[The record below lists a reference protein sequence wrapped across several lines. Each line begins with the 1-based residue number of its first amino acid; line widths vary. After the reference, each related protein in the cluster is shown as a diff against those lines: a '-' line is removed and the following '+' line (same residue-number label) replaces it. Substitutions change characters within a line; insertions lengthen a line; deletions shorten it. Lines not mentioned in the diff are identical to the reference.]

1 MCQIYPWKNY
11 MTSWHDEYLTVLP
24 EVAQALKEGEPIVAL
39 ESTVITHG
47 LPYPENGNLAKK
59 LEAEI
64 REKGCIPATIAILDG
79 VICVGLEPGQL
90 ERLAQAKEMQKISVR
105 DIAPAVTQHKSGGT
119 TVAGTLAIANKVG
132 IKVFAT
138 GGIGGVHRQAPFDVS
153 ADLGELARTQ
163 MVVVCAGAKAIL
175 DIPATLEV
183 LETYGVPVIGYQ
195 TDEFP
200 AFYSVSSGIAVSVRA
215 NSASEVAALAQ
226 AHWELDLPGSI
237 LVAVP
242 PPIEV
247 ALDTDII
254 EAAIREALGE
264 AQKMNIRGQ
273 SVTPFLL
280 RRVSELTGG
289 SSLRANLGLLSN
301 NARVAADI
309 ARFIRPHSS

>member
-1 MCQIYPWKNY
+1 
-11 MTSWHDEYLTVLP
+11 MTSWHKEYVSILP
-24 EVAQALKEGEPIVAL
+24 EVDQAIRDSKPVVAL

-47 LPYPENGNLAKK
+47 LPFPENGNLAKN

-79 VICVGLEPGQL
+79 VICVGLDAGQL
-90 ERLAQAKEMQKISVR
+90 ERLAQAEEMVKISVR
-105 DIAPAVTQHKSGGT
+105 DIAPAVTKHKSGGT
-119 TVAGTLAIANKVG
+119 TVAGTLAIAQEVG

-153 ADLGELARTQ
+153 ADLGELARAQ
-163 MVVVCAGAKAIL
+163 MVVVCAGVKAIL

-215 NSASEVAALAQ
+215 NSAEEVAIIAKT
-226 AHWELDLPGSI
+226 HWELGLSGSI

-242 PPIEV
+242 PPIDV
-247 ALDTDII
+247 AIDPDSVET
-254 EAAIREALGE
+254 AIQEALVE
-264 AQKMNIRGQ
+264 AQNKNIRGQ

-280 RRVSELTGG
+280 SRVSELTGG
-289 SSLRANLGLLSN
+289 SSLRANLGLLRN
-301 NARVAADI
+301 NARVAAEI
-309 ARFIRPHSS
+309 AQFIRPQS